1 MSQLSPERLRQWI
14 LSLIFEGA
22 LGFVCNDE
30 HGREMLIASLAPQP
44 GERILDMSARGARS
58 GLALAWQFPDACFV
72 ALENE
77 ATALIAANA
86 KIKKQKIKNLQVQ
99 RLDGHSINSS
109 SASFDKVVSLLMVHS
124 LCPADKTVLL
134 KEVLRVLRR
143 GGTLHIGNF
152 DTPQTPREQAVL
164 KLARYLFGELT
175 TQAYLDGTWVT
186 VLREVGFSGVRRVA
200 TYSTVLGRVALV
212 RARRPK

>member
-58 GLALAWQFPDACFV
+58 GLALARQFPDACFV

>member
-1 MSQLSPERLRQWI
+1 
-14 LSLIFEGA
+14 
-22 LGFVCNDE
+22 
-30 HGREMLIASLAPQP
+30 MLIASLAPQP

-58 GLALAWQFPDACFV
+58 GLALARQFPDACFV
-72 ALENE
+72 ALESK
-77 ATALIAANA
+77 ATTLTAANA
-86 KIKKQKIKNLQVQ
+86 RIKKQKIKNLQVL

-109 SASFDKVVSLLMVHS
+109 NASFDKVVSLLMLHS
-124 LCPADKTVLL
+124 FCPADKTVLL
-134 KEVLRVLRR
+134 KEILRVLRR
-143 GGTLHIGNF
+143 GGTLYIGNF

-164 KLARYLFGELT
+164 KLARYLFGEAT

-212 RARRPK
+212 RARRRA